1 MFFDRHSSDADL
13 VRSVVQGQTQRFA
26 ALVERYQNLVYSTI
40 LSRTHRIDEADD
52 LAQEVFFQAFR
63 HLASLDDPRKFGPW
77 VRRIAENQAVGFL
90 RASMVRDQERPELVP
105 LPLDRPDQ
113 AFERQDQ
120 QVAVWDAIAR
130 LPDDLREVILLHYME
145 ECTVDRMA
153 VLLDLSAAAVK
164 GRLRRARAELKGD
177 LERQVRA
184 VVHGQRRSR
193 AFARKVMAGLPAP
206 WLVAAEGDAAVGL
219 GGLLLK
225 GWAVVSHYPVLIG
238 CVVGSVLLHL
248 LGLGVVVGVWPGS
261 GEGSGIQIQ
270 LVSASRGVPAG
281 PPVAP
286 APGYLAGQGLPRSA
300 PGAVAPPDLADPRSS
315 RSPTTPARRD
325 LAELLDLPSPTPLEP
340 PAAPLSLASTIPGPP
355 WALSLPRGQ
364 ADPTEPDR
372 LPSRQPDRQPNQP
385 ILVTRLAVGP
395 HSVQGTG
402 GNLALADLAR
412 HLRDHVGLTAQVA
425 DPNPGAL
432 RSGPV
437 QATVL
442 FVLDGYLLQS
452 TEADGSNQDRR
463 SLTFAPEEMARLG
476 DYLRAGGLLYV
487 EGQGLWLREWVG
499 LLRAVLGG
507 EGRLYPLPFAHPL
520 YRAFYAFERGFPG
533 ESDRLPT
540 EIETQDWSNPARIP
554 ATAVS
559 PSLWG
564 VEQQGRLVAL
574 LNPVKLLGDWQ
585 PDADGATADA
595 DSLQSVEAGVKL
607 PALRAATNVVV
618 YALNLP

>member
-1 MFFDRHSSDADL
+1 MFFDRHPSDADL
-13 VRSVVQGQTQRFA
+13 VRAVVQGQTQRFA

-40 LSRTHRIDEADD
+40 LGRTHRADEADD

-63 HLASLDDPRKFGPW
+63 HLTTLDDPRKFGPW

-113 AFERQDQ
+113 VVERQDQ

-145 ECTVDRMA
+145 ECSVDRMA
-153 VLLDLSAAAVK
+153 VLLDLSEAAVK

-184 VVHGQRRSR
+184 VVRGQRRSR
-193 AFARKVMAGLPAP
+193 VFTRKVMAGLPAP
-206 WLVAAEGDAAVGL
+206 WLIATEGDAAVGL
-219 GGLLLK
+219 GGVLLK
-225 GWAVVSHYPVLIG
+225 GLTVVTHYPVLVG

-248 LGLGVVVGVWPGS
+248 LGLGVVVGIWPGS

-270 LVSASRGVPAG
+270 LVSIPRRAPADL
-281 PPVAP
+281 PAAP
-286 APGYLAGQGLPRSA
+286 APGYLAGQGAPWSA
-300 PGAVAPPDLADPRSS
+300 SGSVAPSAQDLLQMNRSRSTPTRPDLAEM
-315 RSPTTPARRD
+315 A
-325 LAELLDLPSPTPLEP
+325 DLPAPTPLEP
-340 PAAPLSLASTIPGPP
+340 PSVPLSLASAIPGPA
-355 WALSLPRGQ
+355 WAVSLPRGQ
-364 ADPTEPDR
+364 ADPTEPGR
-372 LPSRQPDRQPNQP
+372 QPRRQPDRQPDQP
-385 ILVTRLAVGP
+385 VRVAHLAVGP
-395 HSVQGTG
+395 NSVQGTG

-412 HLRDHVGLTAQVA
+412 HLRDYVGLTAQVA

-442 FVLDGYLLQS
+442 FVLDGYPLHP
-452 TEADGSNQDRR
+452 EAEESDQDRR
-463 SLTFAPEEMARLG
+463 PWTFAPEEMARLG
-476 DYLRAGGLLYV
+476 DYLHGGGLLYV

-507 EGRLYPLPFAHPL
+507 EGRLYPLPFSHPL
-520 YRAFYAFERGFPG
+520 YRAFYTFERGFPG
-533 ESDRLPT
+533 ESDRLPA
-540 EIETQDWSNPARIP
+540 EVEAQDWSSSTRIP
-554 ATAVS
+554 ATTVT

-564 VEQQGRLVAL
+564 IEQQGRLVAL

-585 PDADGATADA
+585 PDTDGLTDDA
-595 DSLQSVEAGVKL
+595 DSLQSSEPGAKL

-618 YALNLP
+618 YAMNQP